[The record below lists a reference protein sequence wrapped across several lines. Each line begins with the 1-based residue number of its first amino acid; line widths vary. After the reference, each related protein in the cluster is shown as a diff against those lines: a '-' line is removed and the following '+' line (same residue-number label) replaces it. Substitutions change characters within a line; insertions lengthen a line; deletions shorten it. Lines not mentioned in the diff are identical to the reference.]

1 MTPARMFQMILPLAM
16 LGSVAVSAQAADVI
30 LSDQVLPNDTFMHLT
45 LKSVEDAKRQ
55 FEESPFGEFIN
66 DPALDA
72 FRAEL
77 ENAFSGQVGKALAE
91 VETQLGIPVEELLRI
106 PSGEVSVSIAGV
118 GNHIGLVVHV
128 DIGDSV
134 SQVES
139 LLNLAEQALS
149 RVPKVIQSTQDVGG
163 VEITLYEVQ
172 EDVPTP
178 LLKEFGWFVHGGHLV
193 ISSSQRVMESLIE
206 NWDGTS
212 SDSLSN
218 NEKYSFVLN
227 RLETEPGSADSI
239 FYLDLIGLVT
249 KLSQTGSFGDG
260 QFIASM
266 AIAQLPMLGLNQL
279 RAIAMVTEE
288 GTDDVQMINRA
299 MVYTDQPPAG
309 LMRAFM
315 LAPVQ
320 AAPPSWVK
328 EDASLYMSTKW
339 QVTEAYSAIEE
350 LVDGFQGPGTLAALI
365 DQASASGPGVHIK
378 DDLIDQLTGEVQ
390 LVGGGVDPSSNTNE
404 MLVAIGVRDADAFSN
419 LLARVSDEPGFPLTI
434 REFQGFTLYEV
445 SQAGPTIGLT
455 VANGSF
461 LIAMG
466 ERMME
471 QTLRNDGDIRPLAES
486 DEYQRIS
493 QHFPSEVVTV
503 NFARTAEQYRSFYE
517 LLQSGS
523 AEDQFPGM
531 DELFSRIDFT
541 TLPPFEAVSRY
552 LAPAG
557 GFTVADENGYVSEG
571 YSLKP

>member
-1 MTPARMFQMILPLAM
+1 MTPVRMFHMMLPLAV
-16 LGSVAVSAQAADVI
+16 LASVTVSAQAADVI

-77 ENAFSGQVGKALAE
+77 KNAFSGQVGKALAE

-106 PSGEVSVSIAGV
+106 PSGEVSVSIAGA

-134 SQVES
+134 YQVES
-139 LLNLAEQALS
+139 LLDLAEQALS
-149 RVPKVIQSTQDVGG
+149 KVPKFVQSTQDVGG

-193 ISSSQRVMESLIE
+193 ISSSQRVMENLVE

-279 RAIAMVTEE
+279 QAIAMVTEE
-288 GTDDVQMINRA
+288 GTADVQMINRA

-309 LMRAFM
+309 VMRAFM
-315 LAPVQ
+315 LAPAQ

-328 EDASLYMSTKW
+328 EDASLYMATKW

-350 LVDGFQGPGTLAALI
+350 LVDGFQGPGTLTALI

-404 MLVAIGVRDADAFSN
+404 MLVAIGVRDSDVFSD

-445 SQAGPTIGLT
+445 SQAGPTVGLT

-466 ERMME
+466 EQIME

-493 QHFPSEVVTV
+493 QHFPAEVVAV
-503 NFARTAEQYRSFYE
+503 NFARPADQYRSFYE

-523 AEDQFPGM
+523 AVDQFPGM
-531 DELFSRIDFT
+531 DELFAKIDFT

>member
-1 MTPARMFQMILPLAM
+1 MTPARMFHLMLPLAV
-16 LGSVAVSAQAADVI
+16 LASVAVPAQAADVI
-30 LSDQVLPNDTFMHLT
+30 LSDQILPDDTFLHFTM
-45 LKSVEDAKRQ
+45 KSVEDAKRQ
-55 FEESPFGEFIN
+55 FKESPIGEFIN

-77 ENAFSGQVGKALAE
+77 ENAFSGPVGKTLAD
-91 VETQLGIPVEELLRI
+91 VETQLGMSVEDLLSI
-106 PSGEVSVSIAGV
+106 PSGEVSVSIAGA
-118 GNHIGLVVHV
+118 GNHIGLVVHL
-128 DIGDSV
+128 DIGDST

-139 LLNLAEQALS
+139 LLDLAEQVLS
-149 RVPKVIQSTQDVGG
+149 KVPDVIQSTQDVGG

-178 LLKEFGWFVHGGHLV
+178 LLKEFGWFLHEGHLV

-239 FYLDLIGLVT
+239 FYLDLIGLAT
-249 KLSQTGSFGDG
+249 KLSQTGSFGNG

-279 RAIAMVTEE
+279 QAFAMVTEE
-288 GTDDVQMINRA
+288 GTDDLQMINRA
-299 MVYTDQPPAG
+299 MVYTKRPPEK

-315 LAPVQ
+315 LSPVK

-328 EDASLYMSTKW
+328 EDASLYMAAKW
-339 QVTEAYSAIEE
+339 QVTEAYAAIEE
-350 LVDGFQGPGTLAALI
+350 LVDGFQGPGALAALI
-365 DQASASGPGVHIK
+365 DQASESGPGVHIK
-378 DDLIDQLTGEVQ
+378 DELIDQLTGEVQ
-390 LVGGGVDPSSNTNE
+390 LVGGGVDMSTNTNE
-404 MLVAIGVRDADAFSN
+404 MLVAIGVRDSDAFSD

-434 REFQGFTLYEV
+434 REFQGYTLYEV
-445 SQAGPTIGLT
+445 SQAGSTVGLT
-455 VANGSF
+455 VVNGSF

-471 QTLRNDGDIRPLAES
+471 QTLRNDDDVRPLAES
-486 DEYQRIS
+486 EEFLRIAER
-493 QHFPSEVVTV
+493 FPSEVVAV
-503 NFARTAEQYRSFYE
+503 NFARPADQYRSLYE
-517 LLQSGS
+517 LLQSGN
-523 AEDQFPGM
+523 AVDQFPGM
-531 DELFSRIDFT
+531 DEYFSQIDFT
-541 TLPPFEAVSRY
+541 TLPPFEAVSKY